1 MKPILLIFI
10 LVFILITFLLFKY
23 SYNYFKQ
30 VSSDNMWRLQGLLLI
45 SLGITTVTLLLVKT
59 II

>member
-1 MKPILLIFI
+1 MKPILLIFTLIFITTTYI
-10 LVFILITFLLFKY
+10 LYKY

-45 SLGITTVTLLLVKT
+45 SLGITTVTMLLVKT